1 MQSAPLTSDEDIRLA
16 LLDTLEILDTEPEE
30 VFDRVTRMASRLLGM
45 PITAVSLIDAD
56 RQWFKA
62 SVGLAAT
69 ETPRDWAFCAHA
81 IHGQREFVVQDAALD
96 PRFSDNPL
104 VAGNPNIRFYAG
116 VPVTSLEGVN
126 LGTLCVVDTVPRTLA
141 PEDVAILRDLAR
153 TVSREFHVR
162 EAVKMAKQ
170 SSRHARR
177 AIARSEARFR
187 GLFEQAAVGMA
198 LLALD
203 GTWLQVNETLA
214 DILGRSPSELIQ
226 TRCLDITA
234 SEDLG
239 SGREM
244 MRRMMNGDQKRC
256 TKEKRYVK
264 PDGTQVWVSLTLSI
278 ETDEDGEPLHFIAV
292 IEDISER
299 KVAQAHLHALQRT
312 LEQRVEERTE
322 AIRVMAA
329 KKHDREQQM
338 RSILQHANDAFICID
353 DDGVIREWNRKAEEL
368 FGWTTEEAVGMRI
381 EETIIPPEFR
391 AAHGMGL
398 SRSAL
403 GASESMTVN
412 RRVELP
418 AMTRTGERLPV
429 EISLGAVPH
438 GDEMLYCAFIHDIS
452 ARRTLLESLEQQA
465 RQDPLTGLPNRR
477 ELMAELPK
485 AMARADRS
493 KQPFAVLFLDLNGFK
508 AVNDTLGHE
517 MADRVLCGFA
527 TQLLA
532 GVRETDMVARLAGD
546 EFVVMF
552 EGLKAPVV
560 DAEIMSILVD
570 RINEPLVL
578 DNKVV
583 PITASIGMHIY
594 EPGSEITP
602 EQLLCR
608 ADEAMY
614 AEKRAQRSAA
624 QVAA

>member
-45 PITAVSLIDAD
+45 PITAVSLIDAE
-56 RQWFKA
+56 RQWFKS
-62 SVGLAAT
+62 SVGLEAT

-81 IHGQREFVVQDAALD
+81 IHGQREFIVQDAALD

-116 VPVTSLEGVN
+116 VPITSLEGIN
-126 LGTLCVVDTVPRTLA
+126 LGTLCVIDTVPRVLPA
-141 PEDVAILRDLAR
+141 EDVSILRDLAR

-177 AIARSEARFR
+177 AVARSEARFR

-198 LLALD
+198 MLDLD

-226 TRCLDITA
+226 TRCLEITA

-244 MRRMMNGDQKRC
+244 MRRMLSGDQKRC
-256 TKEKRYVK
+256 TREKRYVK
-264 PDGTQVWVSLTLSI
+264 PDGTQVWVSLTLSV
-278 ETDEDGEPLHFIAV
+278 ETDEDGEPQHFIAV
-292 IEDISER
+292 IEDISAR
-299 KVAQAHLHALQRT
+299 KIAQSHLHALQRT

-322 AIRVMAA
+322 AVRVMAA
-329 KKHDREQQM
+329 KMHDREQQM

-353 DDGVIREWNRKAEEL
+353 ADGVILEWNRKAEEL
-368 FGWTTEEAVGMRI
+368 FGWSTQEAIGLRI
-381 EETIIPPEFR
+381 EETIIPPELR
-391 AAHGMGL
+391 SAHGSSL

-403 GASESMTVN
+403 GTSESKTVN

-452 ARRTLLESLEQQA
+452 ERKALLGSLEQQA

-493 KQPFAVLFLDLNGFK
+493 RQPFGVLFLDLNGFK
-508 AVNDTLGHE
+508 AINDTLGHE
-517 MADRVLCGFA
+517 IGDRVLCGFA

-532 GVRETDMVARLAGD
+532 GVRDTDMVVRLGGD

-560 DAEIMSILVD
+560 DAEIMTLLID
-570 RINEPLVL
+570 RLNEPLVL
-578 DNKVV
+578 DNRVIPV
-583 PITASIGMHIY
+583 TASIGMHIY
-594 EPGSEITP
+594 EPDSDITP

-614 AEKRAQRSAA
+614 ADKRAQRRLCQAA
-624 QVAA
+624 A